1 MAYSELIAFIKRL
14 YGDSEPIPLYRA
26 HATHL
31 AGERINACLATGV
44 VSSVGPAVSE
54 LESRVADFV
63 GARHGIAVVNGTNGL
78 HIALQLLGVQR
89 DEEVITQA
97 LTFVATANAVSYVG
111 AQPVFVDVDRDTLG
125 LSPDALA
132 RFLEQQVER
141 REDGCY
147 NRVTQRRIAACL
159 PMHTFG
165 LPARID
171 VIASLCAD
179 WGIPLLEDAAEALGS
194 RYRNCHVGTLGQL
207 GVFSFN
213 GNKVVT
219 TGGGGMIVTDDEALA
234 QRARHLTTTAKV
246 PHAYEYVH
254 DELGYNLRMPNL
266 NAALGCAQMDVLPE
280 VLTAKR
286 ALAAQYAE
294 FCAAHGLV
302 MVQEPEGAYANHWLN
317 AIILDSPEAR
327 DDFLRITHAAGILT
341 RPIWRLMSNLPL
353 YANCQHDG
361 LTVSRHLAERVVNLP
376 SYVPEGTG
384 VGSLTN
390 N

>member
-1 MAYSELIAFIKRL
+1 MAYTELIAFIKRL
-14 YGDSEPIPLYRA
+14 YGDSEPIPLYRSY
-26 HATHL
+26 ATHL
-31 AGERINACLATGV
+31 ASERINACLEAGV
-44 VSSVGPAVSE
+44 VSSVGPAVTE
-54 LESRVADFV
+54 LESRVAEFV
-63 GARHGIAVVNGTNGL
+63 GARHGVAVVNGTNAL
-78 HIALQLLGVQR
+78 QIALQLLGVQR

-97 LTFVATANAVSYVG
+97 LTFVATANAISYVG

-125 LSPDALA
+125 LSSDALA

-171 VIASLCAD
+171 AIASLCAD

-194 RYRNCHVGTLGQL
+194 RYRDHHVGTLGQL

-213 GNKVVT
+213 GNKVLT
-219 TGGGGMIVTDDEALA
+219 TGGGGMIVTDDDALA

-246 PHAYEYVH
+246 PHPYEYVH

-266 NAALGCAQMDVLPE
+266 NAALGCAQMDLLPQVLA
-280 VLTAKR
+280 AKR

-294 FCAAHGLV
+294 FCAAQGLV
-302 MVQEPEGAYANHWLN
+302 MVQEPEGACANHWLN
-317 AIILDSPEAR
+317 AILLDSPAAR
-327 DDFLRITHAAGILT
+327 DDFLRCTHAAGILT
-341 RPIWRLMSNLPL
+341 RPIWRLMSDLPM
-353 YANCQHDG
+353 YADCQHDG
-361 LTVSRHLAERVVNLP
+361 LAVSRHLAERVVNLP
-376 SYVPEGTG
+376 SYVPEDTG

-390 N
+390 S

>member
-1 MAYSELIAFIKRL
+1 MAYTELIAFIKRL
-14 YGDSEPIPLYRA
+14 YGDSDPIPLYRA

-31 AGERINACLATGV
+31 ARERINACLEAGV
-44 VSSVGPAVSE
+44 VSSVGPAVTE
-54 LESRVADFV
+54 LESRVAEFV
-63 GARHGIAVVNGTNGL
+63 GARHGVAVVNGTNAL
-78 HIALQLLGVQR
+78 QIALQLLGVQR

-97 LTFVATANAVSYVG
+97 LTFVATANAISYVG

-171 VIASLCAD
+171 AIASLCAD

-194 RYRNCHVGTLGQL
+194 RYRDRHVGTLGQL

-213 GNKVVT
+213 GNKVLT
-219 TGGGGMIVTDDEALA
+219 TGGGGMIVTNDDALA

-246 PHAYEYVH
+246 PHPYEYVH

-266 NAALGCAQMDVLPE
+266 NAALGCAQMDLLPQ

-286 ALAAQYAE
+286 ALAAQYTE
-294 FCAAHGLV
+294 CCAAHGLT
-302 MVQEPEGAYANHWLN
+302 MIEEPEGACANHWLN
-317 AIILDSPEAR
+317 AILLDSPAAR
-327 DDFLRITHAAGILT
+327 DDFLRCTHAAGILT
-341 RPIWRLMSNLPL
+341 RPIWRLMTDLPM
-353 YANCQHDG
+353 YADCQHDG
-361 LTVSRHLAERVVNLP
+361 LAVSRHLAERVVNLP

-390 N
+390 S

>member
-1 MAYSELIAFIKRL
+1 MAYTELIAFIKRL
-14 YGDSEPIPLYRA
+14 YGDSDPIPLYRA

-31 AGERINACLATGV
+31 ASERINACLEAGV
-44 VSSVGPAVSE
+44 VSSVGPAVTE
-54 LESRVADFV
+54 LESRVAEFV
-63 GARHGIAVVNGTNGL
+63 GARHGVAVVNGTNAL
-78 HIALQLLGVQR
+78 QIALQLLGVQR

-97 LTFVATANAVSYVG
+97 LTFVATANAISYVG

-132 RFLEQQVER
+132 RFLEQQVEQ

-171 VIASLCAD
+171 AIASLCAD

-194 RYRNCHVGTLGQL
+194 RYRDRHVGTSGQL

-213 GNKVVT
+213 GNKVLT
-219 TGGGGMIVTDDEALA
+219 TGGGGMIVTDDDALA
-234 QRARHLTTTAKV
+234 QRARYLTTTAKV
-246 PHAYEYVH
+246 PHPYEYVH

-266 NAALGCAQMDVLPE
+266 NAALGCAQMDLLPQVLA
-280 VLTAKR
+280 AKR

-294 FCAAHGLV
+294 FCAAQGLV
-302 MVQEPEGAYANHWLN
+302 MVQEPEGACANHWLN
-317 AIILDSPEAR
+317 AILLDSPAAR
-327 DDFLRITHAAGILT
+327 DDFLRCTHAAGILT
-341 RPIWRLMSNLPL
+341 RPIWRLMSDLPM
-353 YANCQHDG
+353 YADCQHDG
-361 LTVSRHLAERVVNLP
+361 LAVSRHLAERVVNLP
-376 SYVPEGTG
+376 SYVPEDTG

-390 N
+390 S